1 MFRMRDTD
9 FMDGNRVQQK
19 ALPGHNN
26 EKRKMWRNRVAHQGL
41 LSSAERI
48 DGISNQPYL
57 SINISSREN
66 NHLHK
71 RPRSDVPGYLGTR
84 RIIIKR

>member
-1 MFRMRDTD
+1 MYSKRRSRDTAMRSERYEETGSHTKD
-9 FMDGNRVQQK
+9 SFRTQK
-19 ALPGHNN
+19 D
-26 EKRKMWRNRVAHQGL
+26 
-41 LSSAERI
+41 I
-48 DGISNQPYL
+48 DGISNQLYL
-57 SINISSREN
+57 SINNIDRED